1 MNATTGRRE
10 PILQNTMTKECPQ
23 GARCRSRPRDAAR
36 ARNALN
42 RCLLLLSKFHYS
54 HDTPSYDL
62 DTQHIFSGAG
72 MGWSTTDRERFEP
85 VAVRAE
91 QHS

>member
-1 MNATTGRRE
+1 MNATIGRRE
-10 PILQNTMTKECPQ
+10 PVLQNTMTKECPH
-23 GARCRSRPRDAAR
+23 GARCCSRPRDAAR
-36 ARNALN
+36 ARNTFN

-54 HDTPSYDL
+54 YDTPSHGL
-62 DTQHIFSGAG
+62 DTRHIFSGACI
-72 MGWSTTDRERFEP
+72 GWSTTGRERFEP